1 MKKSSYN
8 KQIKDSFYDDSF
20 SYMNLESSDCEA
32 LYESEIEMDH
42 LLEDYHIDDLD
53 LSDLGDTY
61 IDDISL
67 IY

>member
-1 MKKSSYN
+1 MKKSIYN
-8 KQIKDSFYDDSF
+8 KQIKNSFYDDTF

-42 LLEDYHIDDLD
+42 FLEDYHIDDLD

-61 IDDISL
+61 IDDKSI
-67 IY
+67 I

>member
-1 MKKSSYN
+1 MKKSSYD
-8 KQIKDSFYDDSF
+8 KQIKNSFYDDTF

-42 LLEDYHIDDLD
+42 FLEDYHIDDLD

-61 IDDISL
+61 IDDILL
-67 IY
+67 I

>member
-1 MKKSSYN
+1 MKKNSYN
-8 KQIKDSFYDDSF
+8 KQIKDSFYDDTF

-32 LYESEIEMDH
+32 LYESEIEMDQ

-53 LSDLGDTY
+53 LSDLCDTY
-61 IDDISL
+61 IDDILL

>member
-1 MKKSSYN
+1 
-8 KQIKDSFYDDSF
+8 
-20 SYMNLESSDCEA
+20 MNLESSDCEA
-32 LYESEIEMDH
+32 LYEREIEMDQ

-53 LSDLGDTY
+53 LSDLDDTY

>member
-1 MKKSSYN
+1 MKKNSYN
-8 KQIKDSFYDDSF
+8 KQIKDSFYDDTF

-32 LYESEIEMDH
+32 LYESEIEMDQ

-61 IDDISL
+61 IDDILL